1 MTAARQD
8 HRARVGFIVGPTG
21 AGKSALAIE
30 IAERLGAEIVNADSR
45 LFYRGLDIGTAKPS
59 RLERARVRHHLI
71 DICAPDETLD
81 AARFAALAS
90 GAINEIVRRGRPP
103 IVVGGSGFYLRALQ
117 HGLCTGPGA
126 SHETRARLH
135 RLAAERGIAALH
147 RELAEIDPEAAR
159 RIGTRDL
166 QRIVRALEVFA
177 LTGEPLSDRQQRHQ
191 FAERRYDSIALG
203 VCPERAKLYAQID
216 ARFGTML
223 AAGLIDEVRALLAA
237 GYAPDRSPLSTI
249 GYREIAAYLRG
260 DLTLDEAAER
270 ARRETRRLAK
280 RQLTWFRR
288 DPEIIWLDDSGAGE
302 RAFEIFTRFF
312 DAPDGVAR
320 ITA

>member
-1 MTAARQD
+1 MTAVRQD

-90 GAINEIVRRGRPP
+90 EAIDEIVRRGRPP
-103 IVVGGSGFYLRALQ
+103 IVVGGSGLYLRALQ
-117 HGLCTGPGA
+117 HGLCAGPGA

-135 RLAAERGIAALH
+135 RLAAEHGVPELH
-147 RELAEIDPEAAR
+147 RKLAEIDPEAAR

-166 QRIVRALEVFA
+166 PRIVRALEVFA
-177 LTGEPLSDRQQRHQ
+177 LTGEPLSARQQRHR
-191 FAERRYDSIALG
+191 FAGCRYNSITLG
-203 VCPERAKLYAQID
+203 LCPERAELYARID
-216 ARFGTML
+216 ERFGAML
-223 AAGLIDEVRALLAA
+223 AAGLIDEVRALLAT
-237 GYAPDRSPLSTI
+237 GYAPDRPPLSTI

-288 DPEIIWLDDSGAGE
+288 DPEIIWLDDSSDGA
-302 RAFEIFTRFF
+302 RALEIFTRFF
-312 DAPDGVAR
+312 DAPNGAAG